1 MSGQTSLVRASAA
14 APTLSEKAFET
25 MKRQAVV
32 LSKTELVPKALQ
44 GKPEAIMLVGIWGAE
59 HGIPLATAVQEV
71 HIIENRPS
79 PSAQLRLALIRR
91 YGHEIRFI
99 DTDTTKAVLRARRR
113 ENHDDPDAWVTVTYS
128 LDDARKAELLDE
140 WVERWQKAPGAKYDK
155 KFTYKIGDDR
165 GRVDLTDAPDWVHE
179 EIQAGRV
186 HSKDNWRKYPSDMLR
201 ARAAGVMSRMEFSD
215 VMLALGI
222 DLYTPE
228 ELGIDVGQDLD
239 EPAASEGGPAD
250 EHDDGGGE
258 VIDEAVVV
266 EDLAPEPEETPP
278 SPPPAPGETPPT
290 SSAEPQPA
298 GPPQEHPV
306 PRPGPGE
313 RQDQADLRYRLWAH
327 VPNEDKADVR
337 AWLER
342 CGLDP
347 DDNNISEGK
356 VAAVNAELDRRGYP
370 TIDRPTGSA

>member
-1 MSGQTSLVRASAA
+1 MTNLAPVHVPAGA
-14 APTLSEKAFET
+14 APDQLEFGEMLHRA
-25 MKRQAVV
+25 QV
-32 LSKTELVPKALQ
+32 LAKTELVPKPLQ
-44 GKPEAIMLVGIWGAE
+44 GKPEAIVVVGVWGAE
-59 HGIPLATAVQEV
+59 HGVSLMTAIQEV

-91 YGHEIRFI
+91 AGHEVRWV
-99 DTDTTKAVLRARRR
+99 DTSPTKAVIQGRRR
-113 ENHDDPDAWVTVTYS
+113 EYRHDPDGWTTVEYT
-128 LDDARKAELLDE
+128 LEMARQAGLLDE
-140 WVERWQKAPGAKYDK
+140 WAERWVDRRKQTWTVGDDTGRRDLTGAPEWVQKAVTA
-155 KFTYKIGDDR
+155 GDVR
-165 GRVDLTDAPDWVHE
+165 
-179 EIQAGRV
+179 
-186 HSKDNWRKYPSDMLR
+186 SKDNWRKYPADMLR
-201 ARAAGVMSRMEFSD
+201 ARAASVLARMEFSD
-215 VMLALGI
+215 VMAAL
-222 DLYTPE
+222 DVHDYTAE
-228 ELGIDVGQDLD
+228 ELGVDVGQDLD

-278 SPPPAPGETPPT
+278 ANSPPPAPGETPPT

-313 RQDQADLRYRLWAH
+313 RQDQADLRYRLWAY
-327 VPNEDKADVR
+327 VPKEDKADVR

-356 VAAVNAELDRRGYP
+356 VAAVNAELDRRGYR